1 MTERLTEL
9 QRRLCNA
16 LQDGLVVCRRPF
28 ARLAEKLCTDE
39 KTVLSETEGLKKA
52 GVIRRI
58 GALIDYR
65 ALGLVS
71 TLVGAAVRKDMLE
84 AVASAVSGLEG
95 VSHNYQRQ
103 HKYNLWFTLQAESER
118 DIESILSGLSADFG
132 VQFHSLPV
140 ERIFKLDVRFD
151 AVGETQRLSQ
161 DLVRAPKTER
171 VELDRTEK
179 LILSELQN
187 DLKVTAEPFEFLC
200 GQGLKRQQV
209 LRTIS
214 GLIER
219 GVIRRIAGVVDHR
232 KLGYAANVLFCCK
245 VGGERVVEAGRNL
258 SRFGIVSHCYQR
270 RTSEDWPYNLFA
282 MMHGRSIGEIQRV
295 ISEFAEAEEM
305 ESYELL
311 RTGTEFKKQPV
322 KYRFR

>member
-1 MTERLTEL
+1 MRACLTKL
-9 QRRLCNA
+9 QRRLCNE

-28 ARLAEKLCTDE
+28 ARLAEKLSTDE
-39 KTVLSETEGLKKA
+39 KTVLTETEALKKA

-71 TLVGAAVRKDMLE
+71 TLVAAAVREDKLE
-84 AVASAVSGLEG
+84 VVAAAVSGLEG

-187 DLKVTAEPFEFLC
+187 DLEVTAEPFEFLC
-200 GQGLKRQQV
+200 GQGLKQQQV
-209 LRTIS
+209 LNTIS

-245 VGGERVVEAGRNL
+245 VDLERVVEAGRNL

>member
-1 MTERLTEL
+1 MTERLTKL

-39 KTVLSETEGLKKA
+39 KTVLNETEALKKA

-187 DLKVTAEPFEFLC
+187 DLEVTAEPFEFLC
-200 GQGLKRQQV
+200 GQGLKQQQV
-209 LRTIS
+209 LNTIS

-245 VGGERVVEAGRNL
+245 VDLERVVEAGRNL

-282 MMHGRSIGEIQRV
+282 MMHGRSMGEIQRV

>member
-1 MTERLTEL
+1 M
-9 QRRLCNA
+9 
-16 LQDGLVVCRRPF
+16 QDGLVVCRRPF
-28 ARLAEKLCTDE
+28 ARLAEKLSTDE
-39 KTVLSETEGLKKA
+39 KTVLTETEALKKA

-71 TLVGAAVRKDMLE
+71 TLVAAAVREDKLE
-84 AVASAVSGLEG
+84 VVAAAVSGLEG

-187 DLKVTAEPFEFLC
+187 DLEVTAEPFEFLC
-200 GQGLKRQQV
+200 GQGLKQQQV
-209 LRTIS
+209 LNTIS

-245 VGGERVVEAGRNL
+245 VDLERVVEAGRNL

>member
-39 KTVLSETEGLKKA
+39 KTVLNETEALKKA

-71 TLVGAAVRKDMLE
+71 TLVAAAVREDKLE
-84 AVASAVSGLEG
+84 VVAAAVSGLEG

-161 DLVRAPKTER
+161 DLVRAPRAER

-187 DLKVTAEPFEFLC
+187 DLEVTAEPFEFLC

-209 LRTIS
+209 LNTIS

-245 VGGERVVEAGRNL
+245 VDLERVVEAGRNL